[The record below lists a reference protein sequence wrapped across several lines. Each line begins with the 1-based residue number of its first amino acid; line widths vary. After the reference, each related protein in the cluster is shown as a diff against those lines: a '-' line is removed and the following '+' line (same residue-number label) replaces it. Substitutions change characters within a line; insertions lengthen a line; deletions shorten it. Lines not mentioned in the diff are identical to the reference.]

1 MILFIDRV
9 WCFMSY
15 LFFYIFSIVAIF
27 SAGLVV
33 LSKNTV
39 KSVLFLILSFL
50 STACIWL
57 ILEAEFLAITLIL
70 VYVGAVMVLFLF
82 VVMMIDQEFEITK
95 LGISKYSPLIICTSL
110 FLLITLLLFVSPYN
124 FGSDVILPEI
134 RGSSYNI
141 ILLGL
146 LLYNKY
152 LFAFEVVGILFL
164 VGMIAAVAISFRGK
178 QDRLSQDI
186 SDQINIKSSDRLKYI
201 DFNK

>member
-1 MILFIDRV
+1 
-9 WCFMSY
+9 MSW
-15 LFFYIFSIVAIF
+15 LFFYIFSGIAVFSSIF
-27 SAGLVV
+27 VV

-57 ILEAEFLAITLIL
+57 LLEAEFLAITLIL

-95 LGISKYSPLIICTSL
+95 LGVSKYSPLIMCSSL
-110 FLLITLLLFVSPYN
+110 LLLVTLLLFISPYH
-124 FGSDVILPEI
+124 FGSDVILPEFK
-134 RGSSYNI
+134 GASYNV

-152 LFAFEVVGILFL
+152 LFAFEIAGILFL
-164 VGMIAAVAISFRGK
+164 VGMVAAIAISFRGK
-178 QDRLSQDI
+178 QDRLNQDI
-186 SDQINIKSSDRLKYI
+186 SEQVNVKSSDRLKYVN
-201 DFNK
+201 FEK

>member
-1 MILFIDRV
+1 
-9 WCFMSY
+9 MSW
-15 LFFYIFSIVAIF
+15 LFFYIFAGVAIF
-27 SAGLVV
+27 SSIFVV

-57 ILEAEFLAITLIL
+57 LLEAEFLAITLIL

-95 LGISKYSPLIICTSL
+95 LGVSKYSPLIMCSSL
-110 FLLITLLLFVSPYN
+110 LLLVTLLLFVSPYH
-124 FGSDVILPEI
+124 FGADVILPEF
-134 RGSSYNI
+134 RGASYNV

-152 LFAFEVVGILFL
+152 LFAFEIAGILFL
-164 VGMIAAVAISFRGK
+164 VGMVAAIAISFRGK
-178 QDRLSQDI
+178 QDRLNQDV
-186 SDQINIKSSDRLKYI
+186 SEQVNVKSVDRLKYVN
-201 DFNK
+201 FEK

>member
-1 MILFIDRV
+1 
-9 WCFMSY
+9 MSY
-15 LFFYIFSIVAIF
+15 IFFYFFSFVSIC

-57 ILEAEFLAITLIL
+57 LLEAEFLAITLIL

-95 LGISKYSPLIICTSL
+95 LGVSKYSPLIMFTSL
-110 FLLITLLLFVSPYN
+110 FLLFTLLLFISPYH
-124 FGSDVILPEI
+124 FGSDVILPEFK
-134 RGSSYNI
+134 GSSYNV

-152 LFAFEVVGILFL
+152 LFAFEIAGILFL
-164 VGMIAAVAISFRGK
+164 VGMVAAIAISFRGK

-186 SDQINIKSSDRLKYI
+186 SEQINVKSEDRLKYVN
-201 DFNK
+201 FEK

>member
-1 MILFIDRV
+1 MA
-9 WCFMSY
+9 Y
-15 LFFYIFSIVAIF
+15 LFFCIFATVSIF

-57 ILEAEFLAITLIL
+57 LLEAEFLAVTLIL
-70 VYVGAVMVLFLF
+70 VYVGAVMILFLF
-82 VVMMIDQEFEITK
+82 VVMTIDQEFEVTK
-95 LGISKYSPLIICTSL
+95 LGISKYSYIIIFTSVLLLVTLLIFFRSSL
-110 FLLITLLLFVSPYN
+110 F
-124 FGSDVILPEI
+124 GADVILPEF

-141 ILLGL
+141 ILLGM

-152 LFAFEVVGILFL
+152 LFAFEIAGILFL
-164 VGMIAAVAISFRGK
+164 VGMIAAIAVSFRGR

-186 SDQINIKSSDRLKYI
+186 SEQVNVKSSDRLKYV
-201 DFNK
+201 DFDKP

>member
-1 MILFIDRV
+1 
-9 WCFMSY
+9 MSW
-15 LFFYIFSIVAIF
+15 LFFYIFSGIAIF
-27 SAGLVV
+27 SSIFVV

-57 ILEAEFLAITLIL
+57 LLEAEFLAITLIL

-95 LGISKYSPLIICTSL
+95 LGVSKYSPLIMCSSL
-110 FLLITLLLFVSPYN
+110 LLLVTLLLFISPYH
-124 FGSDVILPEI
+124 FGSDVILPEFK
-134 RGSSYNI
+134 GASYNV

-152 LFAFEVVGILFL
+152 LFAFEIAGILFL
-164 VGMIAAVAISFRGK
+164 VGMVAAIAISFRGK
-178 QDRLSQDI
+178 QDRLNQDV
-186 SDQINIKSSDRLKYI
+186 SEQVNVKSSDRLKYV
-201 DFNK
+201 DFEK

>member
-1 MILFIDRV
+1 
-9 WCFMSY
+9 MSY
-15 LFFYIFSIVAIF
+15 IFFYIFSFISLF
-27 SAGLVV
+27 SASLVV

-57 ILEAEFLAITLIL
+57 LLEAEFLAITLIL

-95 LGISKYSPLIICTSL
+95 LGVSKYSPIIMFTSL
-110 FLLITLLLFVSPYN
+110 FLLVTLLFFISPYH
-124 FGSDVILPEI
+124 FGSDVILPEFK
-134 RGSSYNI
+134 GSSYNI

-152 LFAFEVVGILFL
+152 LFAFEIAGILFL
-164 VGMIAAVAISFRGK
+164 VGMIAAIAISFRGK
-178 QDRLSQDI
+178 QERLSQDI
-186 SDQINIKSSDRLKYI
+186 SEQVNVKSSDRLKYI

>member
-1 MILFIDRV
+1 
-9 WCFMSY
+9 MSW
-15 LFFYIFSIVAIF
+15 LFFYIFAGIAIF
-27 SAGLVV
+27 SSIFVV

-57 ILEAEFLAITLIL
+57 LLEAEFLAITLIL

-95 LGISKYSPLIICTSL
+95 LGVSKYSPLIMCSSL
-110 FLLITLLLFVSPYN
+110 LLLVTLLLFISPYH
-124 FGSDVILPEI
+124 FGSDVILPEF
-134 RGSSYNI
+134 RGASYNV

-152 LFAFEVVGILFL
+152 LFAFEIAGILFL
-164 VGMIAAVAISFRGK
+164 VGMVAAIAISFRGK
-178 QDRLSQDI
+178 QDRLNQDV
-186 SDQINIKSSDRLKYI
+186 SEQVNVKSGDRLKYVN
-201 DFNK
+201 FEK

>member
-1 MILFIDRV
+1 
-9 WCFMSY
+9 MSW
-15 LFFYIFSIVAIF
+15 LFFYIFSGIAIF
-27 SAGLVV
+27 SSIFVV

-57 ILEAEFLAITLIL
+57 LLEAEFLAITLIL

-95 LGISKYSPLIICTSL
+95 LGVSKYSPLIMCSSL
-110 FLLITLLLFVSPYN
+110 LLLVTLLLFISPYH
-124 FGSDVILPEI
+124 FGSDVILPEFK
-134 RGSSYNI
+134 GASYNV

-152 LFAFEVVGILFL
+152 LFAFEIAGILFL
-164 VGMIAAVAISFRGK
+164 VGMVAAIAISFRGK
-178 QDRLSQDI
+178 QDRLNQDV
-186 SDQINIKSSDRLKYI
+186 SEQVNVKSSDRLKYI
-201 DFNK
+201 DFEK

>member
-1 MILFIDRV
+1 
-9 WCFMSY
+9 MSW
-15 LFFYIFSIVAIF
+15 LFFYIFAGVAIF
-27 SAGLVV
+27 SSIFVV

-57 ILEAEFLAITLIL
+57 LLEAEFLAITLIL

-95 LGISKYSPLIICTSL
+95 LGVSKYSPLIMCSSL
-110 FLLITLLLFVSPYN
+110 LLLVTLLLFISPYH
-124 FGSDVILPEI
+124 FGSDVILPEF
-134 RGSSYNI
+134 RGASYNV

-152 LFAFEVVGILFL
+152 LFAFEIAGILFL
-164 VGMIAAVAISFRGK
+164 VGMVAAIAISFRGK
-178 QDRLSQDI
+178 QDRLNQDV
-186 SDQINIKSSDRLKYI
+186 SEQVNVKSGDRLKYVN
-201 DFNK
+201 FEK

>member
-1 MILFIDRV
+1 
-9 WCFMSY
+9 MSWFVFY
-15 LFFYIFSIVAIF
+15 FFASVAIF
-27 SAGLVV
+27 SSIFVV

-57 ILEAEFLAITLIL
+57 LLEAEFLAITLIL

-95 LGISKYSPLIICTSL
+95 LGVSKYSPLIMCSSL
-110 FLLITLLLFVSPYN
+110 LLLVTLLLFISPYH
-124 FGSDVILPEI
+124 FGSDVMLPEFK
-134 RGSSYNI
+134 GSSYNV

-152 LFAFEVVGILFL
+152 LFAFEIAGILFL
-164 VGMIAAVAISFRGK
+164 VGMVAAIAISFRGR
-178 QDRLSQDI
+178 QDRLNQDV
-186 SDQINIKSSDRLKYI
+186 SEQVNVKSGDRLKYVN
-201 DFNK
+201 FEK

>member
-1 MILFIDRV
+1 
-9 WCFMSY
+9 MSC
-15 LFFYIFSIVAIF
+15 LFFYIFAGVAIF
-27 SAGLVV
+27 SSIFVV

-57 ILEAEFLAITLIL
+57 LLEAEFLAITLIL

-95 LGISKYSPLIICTSL
+95 LGVSKYSPLIMCSSL
-110 FLLITLLLFVSPYN
+110 LLLVTLLLFISPYH
-124 FGSDVILPEI
+124 FGSDVILPEF
-134 RGSSYNI
+134 RGASYNV

-152 LFAFEVVGILFL
+152 LFAFEITGILFL
-164 VGMIAAVAISFRGK
+164 VGMVAAIAISFRGK
-178 QDRLSQDI
+178 QDRLNQDV
-186 SDQINIKSSDRLKYI
+186 SEQVNVKSGDRLKYVN
-201 DFNK
+201 FEK